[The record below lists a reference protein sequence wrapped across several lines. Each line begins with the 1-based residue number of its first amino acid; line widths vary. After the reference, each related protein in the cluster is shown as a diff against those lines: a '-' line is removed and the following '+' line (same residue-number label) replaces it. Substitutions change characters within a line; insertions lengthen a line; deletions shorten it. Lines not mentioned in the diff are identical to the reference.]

1 MQAEAQG
8 QVKLHASTFA
18 LAFSHG
24 RATCVVYCISK
35 CSSNVRRA
43 AIHWD
48 DADLPREVVM
58 RPAGTAVP
66 EWHWSG
72 SFRLTTR

>member
-1 MQAEAQG
+1 MR
-8 QVKLHASTFA
+8 LHGFVVQKNHVEY
-18 LAFSHG
+18 FSG
-24 RATCVVYCISK
+24 FTYQLILVA
-35 CSSNVRRA
+35 RRA

-58 RPAGTAVP
+58 RPAGAVVP